1 MGNWELGGVISIY
14 HGGIS
19 GCEDGEFYGF
29 CSDFERRKAKVREEL
44 QKAIGCDLYTIS
56 TYGEDTEEWEESNA
70 KLGGKKNELSR
81 HIELS
86 WGFGGLR
93 EKLGNSEEDKI
104 WKVDGETRKQEIVGN
119 QLPTIQEGEVEM
131 ISGR

>member
-1 MGNWELGGVISIY
+1 MVAKMGNSTVSAVISNVEKRKSEKNYRKQSDAIY
-14 HGGIS
+14 IPFRPM
-19 GCEDGEFYGF
+19 EKI
-29 CSDFERRKAKVREEL
+29 RKNGKNRM
-44 QKAIGCDLYTIS
+44 QN
-56 TYGEDTEEWEESNA
+56 W
-70 KLGGKKNELSR
+70 GGKKNELSR